1 MAKTFEHYHLS
12 LIERAQPDL
21 LAAPVA
27 RDTYIRTA
35 FSEPFSFRHMGKE
48 VHWVPTVDADPFIVG
63 TVTRQKIR
71 TQHRAPAEGAQEF
84 EAIEWQ
90 GSLVVIDPEY
100 RPDGQKV
107 AFEIDQAVGKPGALL
122 SSILTHLND
131 RPGAQYTL
139 IAKALFNTEGFWT
152 FAERHG
158 RRLEYITF
166 KFVVPNMFFGASTS
180 IDEGLRQIGNDTKA
194 EGVEVRLESDDGV
207 QTDSKTVADAMAY
220 AEHGNASVTAKALN
234 GDRYSS
240 QKRRKTS
247 KVIDVV
253 ISSRQSLITLLNK
266 ALGRDE
272 GNSLDDLPGTDGD
285 PPVS

>member
-12 LIERAQPDL
+12 LIERDQPDL
-21 LAAPVA
+21 LAAPMG
-27 RDTYIRTA
+27 RDAYIRA
-35 FSEPFSFRHMGKE
+35 VFSEPFTFRHMGKE
-48 VHWVPTVDADPFIVG
+48 VHWVPTVGVDPFTVG

-122 SSILTHLND
+122 ASITAHLNE
-131 RPGAQYTL
+131 RPGAQYTI
-139 IAKALFNTEGFWT
+139 IAKALFNTEGFWS

-158 RRLEYITF
+158 RRLEYISF

-180 IDEGLRQIGNDTKA
+180 IDQGLRQLGDDTNA
-194 EGVEVRLESDDGV
+194 EAVEVRLDSEDGV
-207 QTDSKTVADAMAY
+207 QTDSRTVADAMAY
-220 AEHGNASVTAKALN
+220 AEQGNASVTAKALN

-240 QKRRKTS
+240 QRRRKTS

-253 ISSRQSLITLLNK
+253 ISTRQSLITLLNK

-272 GNSLDDLPGTDGD
+272 DTGVDDLPKSDGD
-285 PPVS
+285 PPVG